1 MLNVSANYQTLLVIA
16 LTGFASGIL
25 VVVFMGHRYQKILC
39 AMRKT
44 YHLMHGQEQRN
55 ETIVEALP
63 VGLEIYNTDGS
74 LRRRNRRI
82 CEILGEPADC
92 KGTLLTNPRFP
103 KKFKDAFLCKE
114 SIREDFIYRP
124 LHEPDDNAYDANSRY
139 VECHGRPVLDE
150 SGKVINYLF
159 IIADTTQLHNQR
171 KQTERHLRIAQEAIR
186 TSNLRLWRFD
196 TRSRM
201 FASFN
206 DPITDYNG
214 DKKISADEYFSYM
227 HPDDVALCREKQAQM
242 IFGNPEPF
250 EIEVREKTPADTQ
263 WQ

>member
-92 KGTLLTNPRFP
+92 KGTLLTNPPVSEEIQRRVSLQGIYSGRF
-103 KKFKDAFLCKE
+103 
-114 SIREDFIYRP
+114 
-124 LHEPDDNAYDANSRY
+124 
-139 VECHGRPVLDE
+139 
-150 SGKVINYLF
+150 
-159 IIADTTQLHNQR
+159 
-171 KQTERHLRIAQEAIR
+171 HL
-186 TSNLRLWRFD
+186 
-196 TRSRM
+196 
-201 FASFN
+201 
-206 DPITDYNG
+206 
-214 DKKISADEYFSYM
+214 
-227 HPDDVALCREKQAQM
+227 
-242 IFGNPEPF
+242 
-250 EIEVREKTPADTQ
+250 PAAP
-263 WQ
+263 

>member
-1 MLNVSANYQTLLVIA
+1 MFYFCGGGSAMLNVSANYQTLLVIA

-114 SIREDFIYRP
+114 SIREDFIYRC
-124 LHEPDDNAYDANSRY
+124 LLY
-139 VECHGRPVLDE
+139 
-150 SGKVINYLF
+150 
-159 IIADTTQLHNQR
+159 
-171 KQTERHLRIAQEAIR
+171 
-186 TSNLRLWRFD
+186 TSPSPRD
-196 TRSRM
+196 S
-201 FASFN
+201 
-206 DPITDYNG
+206 
-214 DKKISADEYFSYM
+214 
-227 HPDDVALCREKQAQM
+227 
-242 IFGNPEPF
+242 
-250 EIEVREKTPADTQ
+250 
-263 WQ
+263 